1 MNLFEK
7 SSKEKFRFLTAKG
20 VISTED
26 LWDLKLE
33 DLDKIAKS
41 LNKEIKAGDEE
52 SFIHKRTS
60 ANTLLTD
67 KFEVVKHV
75 ISVRLEE
82 ADKRLL
88 AKERAAK
95 RAQLIELIG
104 KKEITALEGKSIEDL
119 KTELASLD
127 EV

>member
-7 SSKEKFRFLTAKG
+7 ATREKFRFLTGKG
-20 VISTED
+20 NISTED

-33 DLDKIAKS
+33 DLDRIAKG
-41 LNKEIKAGDEE
+41 LNREIKAGDEE
-52 SFIHKRTS
+52 SFIHKRTT
-60 ANTLLTD
+60 ANTLLSD
-67 KFEVVKHV
+67 KFEIVKHV
-75 ISVRLEE
+75 ISVKLEE
-82 ADKRLL
+82 ADKKLL